1 MSLDRSPA
9 ASADTVVRRN
19 GDVDDRRSAS
29 VTPGPGTRRAVTAQ
43 EAALAGLREKIR
55 SGVYA
60 PGERIDQRKAAAEFE
75 CSIVPVREALK
86 TLEAEGQVSY
96 APQRGYFVAD
106 LDAAEL
112 LEIYG
117 IRALLEDE
125 AVRRAVPL
133 IDANGVRVLNLLL
146 DECEEAAAAG
156 MVQELI
162 AADRRLHF
170 TLYAASG
177 MSRLVGL
184 LRMLWDSTDRYRAQ
198 YYMDPTQRDRV
209 QGEHRAIIEAVA
221 AGDAD
226 AAVRLLQAHRAHA
239 VASVQERLEADG
251 AG

>member
-1 MSLDRSPA
+1 MTPA
-9 ASADTVVRRN
+9 
-19 GDVDDRRSAS
+19 
-29 VTPGPGTRRAVTAQ
+29 PGSRRAVTAQ

-55 SGVYA
+55 SGTYA
-60 PGERIDQRKAAAEFE
+60 PGQRIDQRKAAAEFE

-106 LDAAEL
+106 LDQREL

-125 AVRRAVPL
+125 AVRQAIPQL
-133 IDANGVRVLNLLL
+133 DANGLRVLNLLL

-156 MVQELI
+156 LIEEMI

-170 TLYAASG
+170 TLYAASE
-177 MSRLVGL
+177 MPRLVGL

-198 YYMDPTQRDRV
+198 YYMDPQQRERV
-209 QGEHRAIIEAVA
+209 LREHRALIDAVA
-221 AGDAD
+221 AGDVDEAI
-226 AAVRLLQAHRAHA
+226 RQLQAHRAHA
-239 VASVQERLEADG
+239 VESVQARLAVEEPSAT
-251 AG
+251 